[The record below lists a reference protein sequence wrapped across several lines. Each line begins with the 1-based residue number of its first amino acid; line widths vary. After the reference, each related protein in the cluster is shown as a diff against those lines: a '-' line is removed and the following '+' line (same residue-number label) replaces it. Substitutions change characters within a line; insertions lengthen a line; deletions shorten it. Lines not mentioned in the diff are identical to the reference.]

1 VAIIGSGA
9 SSVQTVPSMQ
19 PYAKH
24 LDVFVRTAV
33 WFVQIA
39 NNYGANHEYPEE
51 DRKKFR
57 EDPLALVSHG
67 KDIEDQ
73 GQ

>member
-1 VAIIGSGA
+1 
-9 SSVQTVPSMQ
+9 MQ